1 MLSLFRNSSISFK
14 CTNVFMEQWNSSM
27 VLLLLLILK
36 NSKMKRIII
45 IVITSIIMV
54 SCHHGDVIYKQDNI
68 LSQMNDMDNK
78 NIKTHLHEMGND
90 NLSVLNKT
98 EGEFFNMFFSN
109 RLNGL
114 DLRNK
119 SILFLMGSGG
129 TIICNKKTIFN
140 YIKDSFNRDEI
151 PLSVAWQLFVCPQDI
166 VYKTGFDAVIVY
178 GMKKKITSKHI
189 LKVLH
194 QK

>member
-1 MLSLFRNSSISFK
+1 
-14 CTNVFMEQWNSSM
+14 
-27 VLLLLLILK
+27 
-36 NSKMKRIII
+36 
-45 IVITSIIMV
+45 MV

-114 DLRNK
+114 DL
-119 SILFLMGSGG
+119 
-129 TIICNKKTIFN
+129 T
-140 YIKDSFNRDEI
+140 
-151 PLSVAWQLFVCPQDI
+151 QL
-166 VYKTGFDAVIVY
+166 
-178 GMKKKITSKHI
+178 
-189 LKVLH
+189 
-194 QK
+194 